1 MHADRDDIS
10 GAFAEEGYVVLR
22 QLLDPSVAA
31 GVRTELSKW
40 VDLQARQLSG
50 PHAVVPQDGTS
61 LAGYVCTFLS
71 PSLA

>member
-31 GVRTELSKW
+31 GVRTELS
-40 VDLQARQLSG
+40 
-50 PHAVVPQDGTS
+50 
-61 LAGYVCTFLS
+61 
-71 PSLA
+71 